1 MRVMEVNSPS
11 EMRSKG
17 SVIDDEMYGER
28 MEIEEGQ
35 EEIIS

>member
-1 MRVMEVNSPS
+1 MRVMEANPPS
-11 EMRSKG
+11 ETRSKG
-17 SVIDDEMYGER
+17 SVIEDELDGER